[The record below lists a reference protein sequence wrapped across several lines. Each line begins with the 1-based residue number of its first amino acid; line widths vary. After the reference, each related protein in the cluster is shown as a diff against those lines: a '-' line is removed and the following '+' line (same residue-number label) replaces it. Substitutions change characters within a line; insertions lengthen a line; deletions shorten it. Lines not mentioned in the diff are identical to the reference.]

1 MFPMESPKRQET
13 LEIDEV
19 DQAGNVTTTY
29 IQTVG
34 PQGARIDI
42 VVGSSLYFKES
53 RVALKFFLEIS
64 RFEIQGS
71 LVLYKQGVGFAN
83 WSHGVSYG

>member
-42 VVGSSLYFKES
+42 VVGSSLYFKTE
-53 RVALKFFLEIS
+53 LL
-64 RFEIQGS
+64 
-71 LVLYKQGVGFAN
+71 
-83 WSHGVSYG
+83 